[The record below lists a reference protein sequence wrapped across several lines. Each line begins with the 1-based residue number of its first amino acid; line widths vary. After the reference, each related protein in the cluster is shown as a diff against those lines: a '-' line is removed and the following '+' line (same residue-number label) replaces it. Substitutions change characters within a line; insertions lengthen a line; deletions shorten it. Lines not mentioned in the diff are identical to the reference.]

1 MFAEREK
8 YIDEQIAR
16 LRTMKKWMVQRRHK
30 IDADIYKKSGN
41 LIKEFYAS
49 GTDGDYIEYYAV
61 TQIQIKLWRKM
72 PPDLG
77 LQIQCAGR
85 RDSTGH
91 GKESYIRQC
100 I

>member
-8 YIDEQIAR
+8 YTDEQIAR

-30 IDADIYKKSGN
+30 IDADIYKKAGN

-61 TQIQIKLWRKM
+61 DNFIADNIEDYVT
-72 PPDLG
+72 
-77 LQIQCAGR
+77 
-85 RDSTGH
+85 
-91 GKESYIRQC
+91 C
-100 I
+100 IEVLLK